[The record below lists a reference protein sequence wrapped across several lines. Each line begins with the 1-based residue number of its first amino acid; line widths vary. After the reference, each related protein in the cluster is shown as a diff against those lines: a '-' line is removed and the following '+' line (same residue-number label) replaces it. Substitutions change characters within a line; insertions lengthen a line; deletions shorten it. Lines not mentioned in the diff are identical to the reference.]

1 MIKKFGNF
9 GSYPRAARKA
19 VGSVSAEIA
28 VVFAHTL
35 VRFNTSSVIP

>member
-28 VVFAHTL
+28 VMFAHTH
-35 VRFNTSSVIP
+35 VHFNSSCVIS